1 MPVPQQSS
9 FFSFSIF
16 AFYTNRMNAR
26 NNAFLSVLL
35 TFAIGSWIWSA
46 CSYLFLDFLKLTPSF
61 GWGTVLISTA
71 NEAQWTRTNAFLY
84 FLLALMGLPVLDLL
98 MGLLGKDV
106 RQTNHPLRPVLVY
119 FRVLAWSWPGAF
131 LGSAWN
137 RGGDVSDLLNGL
149 GVGPKFSVVFLGLGF
164 LMSML
169 AGIMLGKEVLQLSNS
184 ASSLQTHV
192 GKARFAVRYQVV
204 PFLILAIVAY
214 YLGGRNKDHL
224 FFWWA
229 GFTALGT
236 LANAI
241 ALSFGIVAAPPSVY
255 KNSAF
260 YKMDYR
266 LLVFG
271 VASLG
276 SFVLLF
282 FKFI

>member
-1 MPVPQQSS
+1 
-9 FFSFSIF
+9 
-16 AFYTNRMNAR
+16 MNAR
-26 NNAFLSVLL
+26 INAFLSVLL

-137 RGGDVSDLLNGL
+137 RGGMVSDFLEYMGL
-149 GVGPKFSVVFLGLGF
+149 GPELGLVFF
-164 LMSML
+164 LIGLSAAVV
-169 AGIMLGKEVLQLSNS
+169 AGVLLGKEVLQLSNS
-184 ASSLQTHV
+184 ASLLQTHV
-192 GKARFAVRYQVV
+192 GKARFAFRHQALPFFVLAVV
-204 PFLILAIVAY
+204 TY
-214 YLGGRNKDHL
+214 YLGGRNRDHL

-229 GFTALGT
+229 CFAALGT
-236 LANAI
+236 LANAV
-241 ALSFGIVAAPPSVY
+241 ALAVGIVSEPPSVY

-260 YKMDYR
+260 YKLDYR
-266 LLVFG
+266 ILVFG
-271 VASLG
+271 VAALG
-276 SFVLLF
+276 SFVMLF